1 MTDTTSFCLR
11 GLVSLCDPDFLAQ
24 SHKATKNFRLAE
36 RRHAAGIA

>member
-1 MTDTTSFCLR
+1 MTDTTFFLR
-11 GLVSLCDPDFLAQ
+11 GLVSLREPDFLAQ